1 MVGGS
6 LVGGMAASTG
16 GGTAVTGDGDAPDP
30 LVYYGAG
37 DPQDDTKNGVILAF
51 HAKSGE
57 EVWKAEHENNVHQ
70 SAPIIVDGSLFVGA
84 DRGWDSDNSEPEDGS
99 AFYVLDAE
107 TGSITTTWDDD
118 SVEPLVRGGPTV
130 VDDTVYFGTFDGRIF
145 ARNTSDLNL
154 NWGFDVEDHEG
165 STPDVS
171 PNTSHNGVQV
181 VDGSAYVTDTLGT
194 QDGFG
199 KLYSLDAD
207 TGDVEWS
214 FDPGENSS
222 MRRYGPLVYDGLVYA
237 SADETLYAFDPDDGA
252 VIWEHDGSV
261 QDHPIT
267 VDGLLYTTD
276 DRGASTTAND
286 RVVALDAATGEV
298 EWGYTVNNP
307 PRLTVDNGT
316 VYGAG
321 RQIDANGNLYALD
334 AQTGEVLWITE
345 PVDVRNTLEEVLSIR
360 RYTSVPTVHDG
371 LLYTS
376 ARANSTDGDE
386 TYALAFDAWDGTPEW
401 VYVND
406 DTPLS
411 GAPTVVADPA
421 DGSSVGSRAR
431 LGTDGHHHDW
441 TGSDAVTA
449 VVDIDPRAPTI
460 DEQAAF
466 DGSNSFTPADQ
477 IDDYEWDFTGD
488 GVTDETGE
496 TVEYT
501 FDEWGQHD
509 VTLTVTDSDGDEHAR
524 TISITVELPPIA
536 GFENPPQDLDGDG
549 RYRDING
556 DGEVDISD
564 VRALQQNLD
573 DDVVQNHPAAFNFA
587 DTDPPEVTEVD
598 LEALFEQITGGES
611 V

>member
-6 LVGGMAASTG
+6 LVGGMGTSTG
-16 GGTAVTGDGDAPDP
+16 GVTAVTGDGDAPDP

-37 DPQDDTKNGVILAF
+37 DPQDDTKNGVIRAF

-57 EVWKAEHENNVHQ
+57 EVWKTEHENNVHQ
-70 SAPIIVDGSLFVGA
+70 SAPIVVDGSLFVGA
-84 DRGWDSDNSEPEDGS
+84 DRGWDSDNSEPEDGAS
-99 AFYVLDAE
+99 FYLINAE
-107 TGSITTTWDDD
+107 TGTTTDTWDDG
-118 SVEPLVRGGPTV
+118 SIQPLVRGGPTV
-130 VDDTVYFGTFDGRIF
+130 VDGTVYFGTLDGRVF
-145 ARNTSDLNL
+145 ARNTSDLSL
-154 NWGFDVEDHEG
+154 SWGFDVEDHEE
-165 STPDVS
+165 STPEVS

-237 SADETLYAFDPDDGA
+237 SADETFYAFDSNDGEI
-252 VIWEHDGSV
+252 IWEHDGSV
-261 QDHPIT
+261 QDHPIA
-267 VDGLLYTTD
+267 VDGLVYTTD

-307 PRLTVDNGT
+307 PRLTVDNGI

-321 RQIDANGNLYALD
+321 RQTDANGTLYALD
-334 AQTGEVLWITE
+334 AQTGEELWITE

-421 DGSSVGSRAR
+421 DGSSVGSRVR

-441 TGSDAVTA
+441 TGADTVTA
-449 VVDIDPRAPTI
+449 VVDVNPRIPEVGKSVTL
-460 DEQAAF
+460 
-466 DGSNSFTPADQ
+466 DGTNSFTPAQEITQYD
-477 IDDYEWDFTGD
+477 WDLTGD
-488 GVTDETGE
+488 GEIDQTDDS
-496 TVEYT
+496 VDYT
-501 FDEWGQHD
+501 FTKWGEQPIA
-509 VTLTVTDSDGDEHAR
+509 LTVTDSEDNTHIR
-524 TISITVELPPIA
+524 TIDITVTLPPI
-536 GFENPPQDLDGDG
+536 GEFEDPPQDLNGDG
-549 RYRDING
+549 LYRDING
-556 DGEVDISD
+556 DGQADISD
-564 VRALQQNLD
+564 VQALQQNLGVD
-573 DDVVQNHPAAFNFA
+573 EVQQHSAAFNFA
-587 DTDPPEVTEVD
+587 GDDPDEVTDAD
-598 LEALFEQITGGES
+598 LEALYESITGGES
-611 V
+611 L